1 MLSRAKYVKLCDDF
15 ALTKKNHL
23 PALALNDAEAE
34 AAEME
39 KAGFGS
45 EALGEAALTAAYT
58 EDMVCDGRPRC
69 EAVCWRWHGMF
80 GCADV
85 VELLLL
91 LLLLLQQRPRR
102 PRLRSGCIRSASVSM
117 RSTPG

>member
-1 MLSRAKYVKLCDDF
+1 MAARRCDAAAAALLRAAACLFCVVG
-15 ALTKKNHL
+15 
-23 PALALNDAEAE
+23 PA
-34 AAEME
+34 
-39 KAGFGS
+39 AGQYQRTV
-45 EALGEAALTAAYT
+45 EVATEAALTAAYT